1 MSAFTKYLW
10 SSLVEECPS
19 LVLKFHLRVLLF
31 ALFQC
36 WQGKQMN
43 LEEKNYI
50 LYLITISLSDPVFY
64 VELILAAGEENN

>member
-19 LVLKFHLRVLLF
+19 LVLKFHLSVLLF
-31 ALFQC
+31 VLFQC

-43 LEEKNYI
+43 LEGKNYI
-50 LYLITISLSDPVFY
+50 LYLITISLSDPLFY